1 MRTRQIITVVATLLL
16 TGLWAWLA
24 TYVLDASNFSS
35 PLEALRHSEFEPP
48 ALLESVAV
56 VWVVVLFFVAL
67 IGRLWVSLG
76 VVTALTALIGAA
88 NATKLELRNDPVYP
102 GDLTFLTQPTFL
114 FEMVPQSKI
123 VIGAIAL
130 IAVVVI
136 AALVGWLIA
145 KVFPGLGKTLS
156 RRGLI
161 GLRVTRVV
169 VVIMCLGLLHLASD
183 FNEPGNPWR
192 SAFESTGLRWRDWD
206 QRINYQRNGFVAGL
220 LFNMHITAMAKPKGY
235 SKAAVER
242 IAAKYEAEA
251 AAMNQGRKG
260 NLDKTNVVS
269 ILSESFSS
277 PEWLKTVEFPSDPI
291 PKTTAL
297 MKQTLSGRMLA
308 PGYGSGTANV
318 EFEVLT
324 GQSKSQLKPQ
334 IATAYEQMV
343 QHYKTFP
350 SAVDWFIAHGHTPV
364 AIHPYSSRM
373 YARPEVYDALGFDKF
388 VTKDEMSSRARG
400 GGRFID
406 DASAFDEVLNQITSH
421 DKPVLAHLVTMQNHM
436 PYGGQYDDPVAPPTG
451 LSAKFTR
458 IAAQYGRGL
467 ARSDDEFAAFLAEL
481 KKEPEPTA
489 VIFYGDHLPPQVYP
503 ESLIKRE
510 GERTTHETPFVI
522 WSNGT
527 PLKHQDLPTTS
538 AIQFL
543 PKLFDALD
551 VPIPPWFALL
561 DDLDKQIP
569 AMDAGLYINAQ
580 DQTVKEA
587 KLTPQARKVLADYR
601 TIMYDL
607 SIGRRYSE
615 KSMYGDAG

>member
-364 AIHPYSSRM
+364 AIHPY
-373 YARPEVYDALGFDKF
+373 
-388 VTKDEMSSRARG
+388 
-400 GGRFID
+400 
-406 DASAFDEVLNQITSH
+406 
-421 DKPVLAHLVTMQNHM
+421 
-436 PYGGQYDDPVAPPTG
+436 
-451 LSAKFTR
+451 
-458 IAAQYGRGL
+458 
-467 ARSDDEFAAFLAEL
+467 
-481 KKEPEPTA
+481 
-489 VIFYGDHLPPQVYP
+489 
-503 ESLIKRE
+503 
-510 GERTTHETPFVI
+510 
-522 WSNGT
+522 
-527 PLKHQDLPTTS
+527 
-538 AIQFL
+538 
-543 PKLFDALD
+543 
-551 VPIPPWFALL
+551 
-561 DDLDKQIP
+561 
-569 AMDAGLYINAQ
+569 
-580 DQTVKEA
+580 
-587 KLTPQARKVLADYR
+587 
-601 TIMYDL
+601 
-607 SIGRRYSE
+607 
-615 KSMYGDAG
+615 